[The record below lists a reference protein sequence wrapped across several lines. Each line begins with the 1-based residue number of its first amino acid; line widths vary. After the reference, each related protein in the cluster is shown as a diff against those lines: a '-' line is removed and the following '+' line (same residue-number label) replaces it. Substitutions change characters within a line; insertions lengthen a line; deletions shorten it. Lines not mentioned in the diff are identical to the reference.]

1 MDFVRIKR
9 KHLRRLFPLFI
20 VLICNIFCTIRYERI
35 QVILK
40 MEIYYKQHRPDE
52 ITQKL
57 VFNIKIFG
65 ITRMARF
72 EIKQFFLW

>member
-1 MDFVRIKR
+1 
-9 KHLRRLFPLFI
+9 
-20 VLICNIFCTIRYERI
+20 
-35 QVILK
+35 

-57 VFNIKIFG
+57 VFNIKMFG

-72 EIKQFFLW
+72 EIKQFLSMVVIWI